1 MHTMRTA
8 LSLLRLRLHWELAFR
23 FDALVGALGGLLH
36 VAGMLLFF
44 QVIYGQVQSIAGWER
59 PAALA
64 LVGTLSL
71 LLELERGLLGGLR
84 RLPRAVRQ
92 GTLEGY
98 LVRPA
103 PAPML
108 LALRGADLRVAW
120 RLPVGLAVLAYALRL
135 QPAPLERV
143 PLYLASLLLALAV
156 FGLLVFCMACLSFWL
171 VEMNNLFPIVYDLTE
186 FARYPETVYGGF
198 MRLLFTTVLPLALLA
213 NWPVRLLMRSASP
226 ALLLHQEAVLAGFMA
241 LGWLLWRAGLRRYQG
256 GPRLHTHSVYD
267 GACPRTE
274 PLGGSEHTR
283 RPPPGPRP
291 LRPAS
296 PIHLEGSASRL
307 GAVRFP
313 RGLQQEPALDR
324 AAR

>member
-256 GPRLHTHSVYD
+256 
-267 GACPRTE
+267 A
-274 PLGGSEHTR
+274 GG
-283 RPPPGPRP
+283 
-291 LRPAS
+291 
-296 PIHLEGSASRL
+296 
-307 GAVRFP
+307 
-313 RGLQQEPALDR
+313 
-324 AAR
+324 